1 MAQNR
6 GTSTGRVEQPRAAR
20 APVPLR
26 PRLEGAARGSARQRG
41 SRTHGLRELR
51 AARDGKA
58 ATGPPGASPQRLKGK
73 CLRRTAGAPL
83 SALPLQHRAPSPAA
97 RPRGAAPP
105 ARSHPP
111 LPVPN
116 GRFQRSPPRARRAH
130 AHPHARTA
138 PARPGRSS
146 PPAALGRT
154 TPHDCRSA
162 EAAALRMRGP
172 SPAPSGR
179 QGAGRVCE
187 AGGWAQAARERPQSA
202 HPQGSRT
209 ARTGVLPQGSACA
222 APLLFPR
229 KTRSVPS
236 KLLSYSSAGGSQQSQ
251 ADVFTGVCVCVTH
264 PCREAWQ
271 QAEGRHPDPPFSL
284 RLPRFS
290 SREAFPSWAATEVN

>member
-1 MAQNR
+1 MPQAHCR
-6 GTSTGRVEQPRAAR
+6 S
-20 APVPLR
+20 
-26 PRLEGAARGSARQRG
+26 SA
-41 SRTHGLRELR
+41 L
-51 AARDGKA
+51 
-58 ATGPPGASPQRLKGK
+58 
-73 CLRRTAGAPL
+73 GAPPPTQ
-83 SALPLQHRAPSPAA
+83 SPLPGCAPERSGSP
-97 RPRGAAPP
+97 RPFAP
-105 ARSHPP
+105 PP

-229 KTRSVPS
+229 KTRTVPS